1 MSLFRAT
8 VLSSALVCGLMLTPQ
23 LSLNASEQIHIK
35 AEAPAALDA
44 DHSIFAGVL
53 SKVVHTDGVDY
64 AALHADPSQL
74 HAYLAQLAMAQVP
87 EGREAQLAF
96 WINAYNA
103 ATLALVLKKFQIP
116 RGIARA

>member
-44 DHSIFAGVL
+44 DHSLFAGGFVEG
-53 SKVVHTDGVDY
+53 VVHTDGVDY

-74 HAYLAQLAMAQVP
+74 HAYLAQLATAQVP
-87 EGREAQLAF
+87 EGREAQLA
-96 WINAYNA
+96 
-103 ATLALVLKKFQIP
+103 LDQRL
-116 RGIARA
+116 